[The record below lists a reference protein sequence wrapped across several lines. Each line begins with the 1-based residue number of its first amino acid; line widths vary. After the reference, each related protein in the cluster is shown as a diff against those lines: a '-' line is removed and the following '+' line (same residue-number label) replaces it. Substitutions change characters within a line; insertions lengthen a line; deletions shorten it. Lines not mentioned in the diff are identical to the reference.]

1 LCGETHNLVDSVI
14 CVFCN
19 SLRKLESFE
28 NILTRPENATS
39 KEIELLNLRKKEE
52 CRIFHEKVKANN
64 DDDPMY
70 AIDSEW
76 FLLWKCF
83 VTSDL
88 SEKFLP
94 NSKKRISV
102 NNDIGILQPG
112 PIYNDCLFENVED
125 NQSEKI
131 LKKGLK
137 KVNFS

>member
-1 LCGETHNLVDSVI
+1 VI
-14 CVFCN
+14 CVYCS
-19 SLRKLESFE
+19 SLRKIESFGK
-28 NILTRPENATS
+28 IISCPEKAS
-39 KEIELLNLRKKEE
+39 PKEIELLNLRKKEE
-52 CRIFHEKVKANN
+52 CRIFHEKLNSN
-64 DDDPMY
+64 SDDDLMY

-76 FLLWKCF
+76 FLLWKCY

-102 NNDIGILQPG
+102 NSEIGILQPG
-112 PIYNDCLFENVED
+112 PIYNDCLFERVED
-125 NQSEKI
+125 NQTENL